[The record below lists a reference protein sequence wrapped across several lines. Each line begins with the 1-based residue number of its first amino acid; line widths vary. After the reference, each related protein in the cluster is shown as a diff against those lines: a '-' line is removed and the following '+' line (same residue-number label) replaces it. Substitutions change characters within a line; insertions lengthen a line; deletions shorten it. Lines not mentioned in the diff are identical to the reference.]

1 MRCIIFVFDLSYC
14 FVLGIYKCSDWTKIF
29 LPGWIK
35 VTREFSLT
43 VEMFTVIF
51 VDNKTSK
58 NTGDENIFVWNS
70 CTNKNLQH
78 KLL

>member
-1 MRCIIFVFDLSYC
+1 MFLTYRIALFKEYIN
-14 FVLGIYKCSDWTKIF
+14 VLIERKYFYLDDEE
-29 LPGWIK
+29 IK

-43 VEMFTVIF
+43 VEMLTVIF